1 MSLDD
6 TQSSAEI
13 IMNSVIQDVRYE
25 LDNEQSPSTDY
36 ESIHSSPELHK
47 LVLLV
52 RICRYEQEPVGPE
65 LFTQSR
71 IRELCNSTKSHY
83 DPFDIELMSEYEAC
97 LTFKREVTL
106 GMVAGELMSIEDW
119 MGVPVVITVLIL
131 GRNKIEAILEARERH
146 RQIVRQKEI
155 ENGGDL
161 RVRDRELQEEK
172 VKLEQETQDY
182 SGKQRN
188 LEKIVEGLSEKIQ
201 KIETQP
207 ISGKGFSTS
216 SAQNF
221 LGSFGNFTI
230 SFQVK
235 ADLDIGKFSGTE
247 PVPDNELT
255 FDQWRIDVR
264 SYQTSVPDH
273 ILLPAARKLIVGKA
287 QLVVRTLGPNYSVE
301 DIIKCLAREYEGVAN
316 SDIVFKEFYQLKQER
331 GEKVQIFSIRLRDA
345 LTNLTSRFPER
356 VPAKDHDKMLRDRFF
371 YGIKAEMRNS
381 IRHLYDDEKV
391 TFGELL
397 MKARRNEDEE
407 VLAKV
412 TSKSVSVDT
421 EIKDGLEEK
430 VDKLLAVAKSSQ
442 YNVEKGKRD
451 SGQTPKQTPTNSRQ
465 NTPTK
470 RDGDVRNNLKG
481 PEANASGPFPEGL
494 RPIQC
499 FKCRG
504 WGHPRRFCPSRLNYT
519 RGGITREPPSPA
531 KNETARPHLQNLNP
545 QN

>member
-1 MSLDD
+1 MLLDD

-13 IMNSVIQDVRYE
+13 IVNSVIHDARCE

-52 RICRYEQEPVGPE
+52 RICRYEEEPVGPE
-65 LFTQSR
+65 LFTR
-71 IRELCNSTKSHY
+71 NKVRELCNSTKSHY

-97 LTFKREVTL
+97 LTFKREITL

-119 MGVPVVITVLIL
+119 MGMPVVITVLIL
-131 GRNKIEAILEARERH
+131 GRNKIGAILEARERH
-146 RQIVRQKEI
+146 RQTVRQKET

-161 RVRDRELQEEK
+161 HVRDRELQEEK
-172 VKLEQETQDY
+172 VKLEQEIQDY

-201 KIETQP
+201 KMETQP

-216 SAQNF
+216 STQN
-221 LGSFGNFTI
+221 LSGSFGNLTT

-247 PVPDNELT
+247 PVPDSELT

-264 SYQTSVPDH
+264 SYQTTVPDH
-273 ILLPAARKLIVGKA
+273 ILLPAVRKSIVGKA
-287 QLVVRTLGPNYSVE
+287 QLVVRTLEPNYSVE
-301 DIIKCLAREYEGVAN
+301 DIIKCLVREYEGVAS

-345 LTNLTSRFPER
+345 FTNLTSRFPER

-397 MKARRNEDEE
+397 MK
-407 VLAKV
+407 
-412 TSKSVSVDT
+412 
-421 EIKDGLEEK
+421 
-430 VDKLLAVAKSSQ
+430 
-442 YNVEKGKRD
+442 
-451 SGQTPKQTPTNSRQ
+451 
-465 NTPTK
+465 
-470 RDGDVRNNLKG
+470 VR
-481 PEANASGPFPEGL
+481 
-494 RPIQC
+494 
-499 FKCRG
+499 
-504 WGHPRRFCPSRLNYT
+504 
-519 RGGITREPPSPA
+519 
-531 KNETARPHLQNLNP
+531 
-545 QN
+545 

>member
-1 MSLDD
+1 MKVLGK
-6 TQSSAEI
+6 
-13 IMNSVIQDVRYE
+13 RY
-25 LDNEQSPSTDY
+25 
-36 ESIHSSPELHK
+36 K
-47 LVLLV
+47 
-52 RICRYEQEPVGPE
+52 
-65 LFTQSR
+65 
-71 IRELCNSTKSHY
+71 KW
-83 DPFDIELMSEYEAC
+83 
-97 LTFKREVTL
+97 K
-106 GMVAGELMSIEDW
+106 
-119 MGVPVVITVLIL
+119 
-131 GRNKIEAILEARERH
+131 
-146 RQIVRQKEI
+146 
-155 ENGGDL
+155 
-161 RVRDRELQEEK
+161 
-172 VKLEQETQDY
+172 
-182 SGKQRN
+182 
-188 LEKIVEGLSEKIQ
+188 
-201 KIETQP
+201 QP

-216 SAQNF
+216 SAQN
-221 LGSFGNFTI
+221 LSGLFGNLTT

-273 ILLPAARKLIVGKA
+273 ILLPAVRKSIVGKA
-287 QLVVRTLGPNYSVE
+287 QSVVQTLRPNYSVE
-301 DIIKCLAREYEGVAN
+301 DVIKCLAREYEGVTS

-356 VPAKDHDKMLRDRFF
+356 VSAKDHDKMLRDRFF

-412 TSKSVSVDT
+412 TSKSVPVDM

-430 VDKLLAVAKSSQ
+430 VDKLLAAAKSSQ

-451 SGQTPKQTPTNSRQ
+451 SGQTLKQTPMNSRQ
-465 NTPTK
+465 NMPTK
-470 RDGDVRNNLKG
+470 RDGDVRDNLKG

-504 WGHPRRFCPSRLNYT
+504 WGHPRRLCPFHLNYT
-519 RGGITREPPSPA
+519 RGGITREPPFPA
-531 KNETARPHLQNLNP
+531 KNETARPHLQNPNP
-545 QN
+545 

>member
-1 MSLDD
+1 MSLDN

-13 IMNSVIQDVRYE
+13 IVNSVIQDTCYE
-25 LDNEQSPSTDY
+25 LDNERSPSTDY

-52 RICRYEQEPVGPE
+52 RICHYEQEPIGPE

-106 GMVAGELMSIEDW
+106 GMVAGELMSIKDW

-131 GRNKIEAILEARERH
+131 GRDKIGAILEARERH
-146 RQIVRQKEI
+146 RQIVGQKEI

-172 VKLEQETQDY
+172 VKLEQEIQDY

-188 LEKIVEGLSEKIQ
+188 LEKIVEGLREKIQ
-201 KIETQP
+201 KMETQP

-216 SAQNF
+216 SAQNL
-221 LGSFGNFTI
+221 LGSFGNLTT

-273 ILLPAARKLIVGKA
+273 ILLPAVRKSIVGKA
-287 QLVVRTLGPNYSVE
+287 QSVVRTLRPNYSVE
-301 DIIKCLAREYEGVAN
+301 DVIKCLAREYEGVAS

-331 GEKVQIFSIRLRDA
+331 GEKVQIFSIRMRDA

-381 IRHLYDDEKV
+381 IRHLYDDKKV

-397 MKARRNEDEE
+397 MKAR
-407 VLAKV
+407 
-412 TSKSVSVDT
+412 
-421 EIKDGLEEK
+421 
-430 VDKLLAVAKSSQ
+430 
-442 YNVEKGKRD
+442 
-451 SGQTPKQTPTNSRQ
+451 
-465 NTPTK
+465 
-470 RDGDVRNNLKG
+470 
-481 PEANASGPFPEGL
+481 
-494 RPIQC
+494 
-499 FKCRG
+499 
-504 WGHPRRFCPSRLNYT
+504 
-519 RGGITREPPSPA
+519 
-531 KNETARPHLQNLNP
+531 
-545 QN
+545 